1 MILGNFWRRFADLLP
16 KTPRNIGTVVSV
28 LGSDRYVVQLMG
40 GGVVQVTSSA
50 TFILADRVF
59 ITDKR
64 IDSKAPN
71 LPPVTIDI

>member
-16 KTPRNIGTVVSV
+16 KTPRNIGTVISV
-28 LGSDRYVVQLMG
+28 LGGDRYVVQLIG

-50 TFILADRVF
+50 TFVVTDRVF
-59 ITDKR
+59 VTDKR

-71 LPPVTIDI
+71 LTPVTIEI